1 MSDLTK
7 ADLRERLGNIDQIRD
22 ILIGPQLR
30 EYSNRLE
37 QLERNLASVQQEFR
51 GRSEEVRQ
59 AVLAELQTA
68 VETIDKKIRT
78 LILKDEEEKFDI
90 RQQIDAINKRIASTA
105 EDLQESLSSEL
116 DELAENADK
125 RFKSILA
132 KDEEEKFDIRQQIE
146 AMNKRVA
153 QTAEELQESIAGELD
168 ELAENADKRFKS
180 MQVRDAEEKFEI
192 RQQLDLLSKRLS
204 GNIEALDQN
213 LDKQTSALH
222 ENLQETQTKFQSE
235 LSDLRTQLFE
245 ELERYCSMLS
255 QVKVSRD
262 DMAELLFELGLRLK
276 GSEFV
281 PELKEVANLTS
292 EPRTILENEP
302 EPAPLT
308 EDPTPEKPT
317 VKEPPAPP
325 RKSTTTARRGRPGRL
340 R

>member
-22 ILIGPQLR
+22 ILFGPQLR
-30 EYSNRLE
+30 EFTTRLE
-37 QLERNLASVQQEFR
+37 QIERDLATTQQDLR
-51 GRSEEVRQ
+51 NRSDEIRQ
-59 AVLAELQTA
+59 TLLAELQTA
-68 VETIDKKIRT
+68 VETIDKRIRA
-78 LILKDEEEKFDI
+78 LVL
-90 RQQIDAINKRIASTA
+90 
-105 EDLQESLSSEL
+105 
-116 DELAENADK
+116 
-125 RFKSILA
+125 

>member
-51 GRSEEVRQ
+51 GRSEEIRQ

-132 KDEEEKFDIRQQIE
+132 KDEEEKFDLRQQI
-146 AMNKRVA
+146 
-153 QTAEELQESIAGELD
+153 
-168 ELAENADKRFKS
+168 
-180 MQVRDAEEKFEI
+180 
-192 RQQLDLLSKRLS
+192 DLISKRMT
-204 GNIEALDQN
+204 GNIEALDEA
-213 LDKQTSALH
+213 LDTQTTALH
-222 ENLQETQTKFQSE
+222 ENLQETRTKLQDE
-235 LSDLRTQLFE
+235 ITDLRTQIFE

-255 QVKVSRD
+255 QVKISRD

-281 PELKEVANLTS
+281 PELREVANTIAEPRSIS
-292 EPRTILENEP
+292 EPSQPMVTAQAAPEP
-302 EPAPLT
+302 EPSPVSAPESTIDLPVT
-308 EDPTPEKPT
+308 PTPAT
-317 VKEPPAPP
+317 P
-325 RKSTTTARRGRPGRL
+325 RAKAEATSVARRGRTGRL
-340 R
+340 K

>member
-59 AVLAELQTA
+59 SVLAELQTA

-90 RQQIDAINKRIASTA
+90 RQQIDAINKRIATTA
-105 EDLQESLSSEL
+105 EDLQESVSSEL

-125 RFKSILA
+125 RLKSILA
-132 KDEEEKFDIRQQIE
+132 KDEEEKFDLRQQI
-146 AMNKRVA
+146 
-153 QTAEELQESIAGELD
+153 
-168 ELAENADKRFKS
+168 
-180 MQVRDAEEKFEI
+180 
-192 RQQLDLLSKRLS
+192 DLLSKRMT
-204 GNIEALDQN
+204 GNIEALDEA
-213 LDKQTSALH
+213 LDTQTTALH
-222 ENLQETQTKFQSE
+222 ENFQETRTKLQDE
-235 LSDLRTQLFE
+235 ITDLRTQLFE

-255 QVKVSRD
+255 QVKISRD

-281 PELKEVANLTS
+281 PELREVADTIS
-292 EPRTILENEP
+292 EPRSISEP
-302 EPAPLT
+302 MVTPL
-308 EDPTPEKPT
+308 PTPEPT
-317 VKEPPAPP
+317 PVSAPESTIELTAKAPTPSTP
-325 RKSTTTARRGRPGRL
+325 RAKSETTSAARRGRMGRL
-340 R
+340 K

>member
-51 GRSEEVRQ
+51 GRSEEIRQ

-132 KDEEEKFDIRQQIE
+132 KDEEEKFDLRQQI
-146 AMNKRVA
+146 
-153 QTAEELQESIAGELD
+153 
-168 ELAENADKRFKS
+168 
-180 MQVRDAEEKFEI
+180 
-192 RQQLDLLSKRLS
+192 DLISKRMT
-204 GNIEALDQN
+204 GNIEALDEA
-213 LDKQTSALH
+213 LDTQTTALH
-222 ENLQETQTKFQSE
+222 ENLQETRTKLQDE
-235 LSDLRTQLFE
+235 ITDLRTQIFE

-255 QVKVSRD
+255 QVKISRD

-281 PELKEVANLTS
+281 PELREVANTIAEPRSIS
-292 EPRTILENEP
+292 EPSQPMVTAQPAPEP
-302 EPAPLT
+302 EPSPVSAPESTIDLPVT
-308 EDPTPEKPT
+308 PTPAT
-317 VKEPPAPP
+317 PATP
-325 RKSTTTARRGRPGRL
+325 RAKAEATSVARRGRTGRL
-340 R
+340 K

>member
-51 GRSEEVRQ
+51 GRSEEIRQ

-132 KDEEEKFDIRQQIE
+132 KDEEEKFDLRQQI
-146 AMNKRVA
+146 
-153 QTAEELQESIAGELD
+153 
-168 ELAENADKRFKS
+168 
-180 MQVRDAEEKFEI
+180 
-192 RQQLDLLSKRLS
+192 DLISKRMT
-204 GNIEALDQN
+204 GNIEALDEA
-213 LDKQTSALH
+213 LDTQTTALH
-222 ENLQETQTKFQSE
+222 ENLQETRTKLQDE
-235 LSDLRTQLFE
+235 ITDLRTQIFE

-255 QVKVSRD
+255 QVKISRD

-281 PELKEVANLTS
+281 PELREVADTLS
-292 EPRTILENEP
+292 EPRSISEPLQPLVTAQPTPEP
-302 EPAPLT
+302 EPTPVSAP
-308 EDPTPEKPT
+308 
-317 VKEPPAPP
+317 EPPIDLSARPATPRAKAETTSAP
-325 RKSTTTARRGRPGRL
+325 RRGRTGRL
-340 R
+340 K

>member
-132 KDEEEKFDIRQQIE
+132 KDEEEKFDLRQQI
-146 AMNKRVA
+146 
-153 QTAEELQESIAGELD
+153 
-168 ELAENADKRFKS
+168 
-180 MQVRDAEEKFEI
+180 
-192 RQQLDLLSKRLS
+192 DLISKRMT
-204 GNIEALDQN
+204 GNIEALDEA
-213 LDKQTSALH
+213 LDTQTTALH
-222 ENLQETQTKFQSE
+222 ENLQETRTKLQDE
-235 LSDLRTQLFE
+235 ITDLRTQIFE

-255 QVKVSRD
+255 QVKISRD

-281 PELKEVANLTS
+281 PELREVANTIAEPRSIS
-292 EPRTILENEP
+292 EPSQPMVTAQPTLEP
-302 EPAPLT
+302 EPTPVS
-308 EDPTPEKPT
+308 DP
-317 VKEPPAPP
+317 EPPIDLPARPVTP
-325 RKSTTTARRGRPGRL
+325 RAKAETTSVPRRGRTGRL
-340 R
+340 K

>member
-22 ILIGPQLR
+22 ILFGPQLR
-30 EYSNRLE
+30 EFTTRLE
-37 QLERNLASVQQEFR
+37 QIERDLATTQQDLR
-51 GRSEEVRQ
+51 NRSDEIRQ
-59 AVLAELQTA
+59 TLLAELQTA
-68 VETIDKKIRT
+68 VETIDKRIRA
-78 LILKDEEEKFDI
+78 LVL
-90 RQQIDAINKRIASTA
+90 
-105 EDLQESLSSEL
+105 
-116 DELAENADK
+116 
-125 RFKSILA
+125 

-308 EDPTPEKPT
+308 EDPTPKEPT
-317 VKEPPAPP
+317 AKEPPAPP